1 MSRRKKGLKV
11 GVASNNM
18 THHRNWRVVMVVVGS
33 LGRRKPVAAMVV
45 VVMVMAAG
53 VTGLADMGCHMMNT
67 LCIRSGTLLL
77 LSSSSSSSSH

>member
-11 GVASNNM
+11 GVVSNNM
-18 THHRNWRVVMVVVGS
+18 THHYHHRSWRVVMVVVGS

-45 VVMVMAAG
+45 VVTVMAAG

-77 LSSSSSSSSH
+77 LSSSSH